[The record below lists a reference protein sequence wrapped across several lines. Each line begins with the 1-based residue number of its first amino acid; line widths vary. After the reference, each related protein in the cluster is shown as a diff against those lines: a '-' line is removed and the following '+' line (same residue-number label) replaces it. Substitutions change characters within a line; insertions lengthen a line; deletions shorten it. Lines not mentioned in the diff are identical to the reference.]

1 MSPAIDHR
9 DHGRRVKSGRQ
20 LLGLIC
26 RIVVLLIIEGLVIL
40 ALAAIL
46 PGVETPSFA
55 AAVLVAATMALIN
68 AVLWPIVI
76 RIALP
81 LTVFTFGLGSLVFS
95 AGTVALGFYVV
106 DGTSIPIG
114 GDLAIAFA
122 MALVS
127 MLIAPLLDVD
137 GDAQHLR
144 VVRRRVRQRT
154 QGQPHRRPGR
164 DPVRDRRPGRDDP
177 AGGGARRARAHDRAL
192 AVRGHTQD
200 PRLGVRSL
208 LADGR
213 EPGGSAAGQQLG
225 HARLPLV

>member
-1 MSPAIDHR
+1 MN
-9 DHGRRVKSGRQ
+9 GRERVRSGRQ
-20 LLGLIC
+20 LLGLIL
-26 RIVVLLIIEGLVIL
+26 RFVLLLVIQGLVIL

-46 PGVETPSFA
+46 PGVKTPSLA
-55 AAVLVAATMALIN
+55 AAVLVAAAMALIN

-106 DGTSIPIG
+106 DGTRIPIG
-114 GDLAIAFA
+114 GDLAIPFA

-144 VVRRRVRQRT
+144 VVRRRVRHGRKAN
-154 QGQPHRRPGR
+154 RSEVPGVILFEIDGLGER
-164 DPVRDRRPGRDDP
+164 ILREAVRDGHVPTI
-177 AGGGARRARAHDRAL
+177 ARW
-192 AVRGHTQD
+192 
-200 PRLGVRSL
+200 
-208 LADGR
+208 LADGTHKV
-213 EPGGSAAGQQLG
+213 LG
-225 HARLPLV
+225 WECDLSSQTG